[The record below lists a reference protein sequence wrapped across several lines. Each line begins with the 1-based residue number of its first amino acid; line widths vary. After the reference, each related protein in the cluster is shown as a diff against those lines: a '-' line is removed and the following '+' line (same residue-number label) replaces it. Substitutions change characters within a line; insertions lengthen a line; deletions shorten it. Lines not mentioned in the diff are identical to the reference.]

1 MAFFEDELICDFAE
15 TYHIL
20 DYRSLPPA
28 LVAKLAAGLRED
40 SRVKARLSGYQVTL
54 DVILDALQVD
64 YLAMLSWFQSEDGN
78 KGRNRP
84 ESVYK
89 LITERDKPKEYV
101 GFSSAE
107 EFRRARERLLNGG

>member
-54 DVILDALQVD
+54 DVILNALTVD
-64 YLAMLSWFQSEDGN
+64 YLATL
-78 KGRNRP
+78 
-84 ESVYK
+84 
-89 LITERDKPKEYV
+89 
-101 GFSSAE
+101 
-107 EFRRARERLLNGG
+107 